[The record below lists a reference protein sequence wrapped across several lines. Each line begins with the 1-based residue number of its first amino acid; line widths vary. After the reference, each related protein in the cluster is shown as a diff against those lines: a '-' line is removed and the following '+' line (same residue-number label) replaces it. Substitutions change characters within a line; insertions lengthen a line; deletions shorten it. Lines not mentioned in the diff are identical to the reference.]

1 VKEDPQNQ
9 RNNPQKSQGSSVDQQ
24 KTVRR
29 KRTNTNKKT
38 PFLNKLILITGC
50 AIVVFVGLNFISCN
64 FMLPGSIQHANSLGL
79 LKNPPPT
86 DCKESERRGYEV
98 LITLLTTVIAL
109 KTRMED

>member
-1 VKEDPQNQ
+1 MKEDPQNQ
-9 RNNPQKSQGSSVDQQ
+9 RNNPQKSQGSSGDPR
-24 KTVRR
+24 KTV
-29 KRTNTNKKT
+29 KRKT
-38 PFLNKLILITGC
+38 PLLNKLILITGC

-98 LITLLTTVIAL
+98 LLTVLTTVIAL
-109 KTRMED
+109 KTKMED

>member
-1 VKEDPQNQ
+1 MKNDLQNQ
-9 RNNPQKSQGSSVDQQ
+9 RNNPQKSQDSSEDQQ
-24 KTVRR
+24 KTV
-29 KRTNTNKKT
+29 KRKT
-38 PFLNKLILITGC
+38 PLLNKLILIVGC
-50 AIVVFVGLNFISCN
+50 SIVLFVGLNLVSCN
-64 FMLPGSIQHANSLGL
+64 FMLPGSIQHANSMGL

>member
-1 VKEDPQNQ
+1 MKNDLPNQ
-9 RNNPQKSQGSSVDQQ
+9 KDNLQKSQDSSNDQQ
-24 KTVRR
+24 KTV
-29 KRTNTNKKT
+29 KRKT
-38 PFLNKLILITGC
+38 PLLNKLILILGC
-50 AIVVFVGLNFISCN
+50 SIILFVGLNFLSCN

-109 KTRMED
+109 KTEMED